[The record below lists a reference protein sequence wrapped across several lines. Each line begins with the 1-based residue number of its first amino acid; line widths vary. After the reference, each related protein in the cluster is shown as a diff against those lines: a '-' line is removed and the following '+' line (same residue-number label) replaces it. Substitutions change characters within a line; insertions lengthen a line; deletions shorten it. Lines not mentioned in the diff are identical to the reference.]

1 MFERTHPDMQGNKN
15 PGYLA
20 FIRAGS
26 GCFGRGRTR
35 YWRRGRDSNPRY
47 GFPHTH
53 FPGVRLQPLGH
64 PSAAYAEAHAVFS
77 EGDARLRRAVRLQ
90 PLGHPSGYG
99 HDEACRRR
107 AHYSQRG
114 LGRKDR
120 GRLLCASSQF
130 RGTKADQPL
139 PAPLTRAYIRWCF
152 ILAAEVGSCSLS

>member
-90 PLGHPSGYG
+90 PLGHPSAAYAGAHADVLVG
-99 HDEACRRR
+99 HEAQQRMAYPTERAQGINHRARLAKLQNDCCRVP
-107 AHYSQRG
+107 
-114 LGRKDR
+114 L
-120 GRLLCASSQF
+120 SSF
-130 RGTKADQPL
+130 
-139 PAPLTRAYIRWCF
+139 
-152 ILAAEVGSCSLS
+152 